1 MSRIENIKGRF
12 TRGYYN
18 SDSDRDI
25 EYLIAKIE
33 IAYKA
38 LEEIENADVDH
49 RSDAATLCRV
59 ADKALKQ
66 LRED

>member
-1 MSRIENIKGRF
+1 MNQTEEIKGRF
-12 TRGYYN
+12 KRGYYN

-25 EYLIAKIE
+25 EYLLSKIE

-49 RSDAATLCRV
+49 RSDAATLCRI
-59 ADKALKQ
+59 ADKALKSI
-66 LRED
+66 RED